1 MSSNN
6 IEFKAIPGQFNID
19 EAQGIVECFVAGIG
33 NKDSVG
39 DVLIPGA
46 FTESLKRRKPRVVW
60 GHNWNDPIGKVLEIY
75 EVAPGDVRL
84 PMKMKAAGIGG
95 LYARVQF
102 NLNSEKGREAF
113 ANVAFFGQEQEWS
126 IGYKTLDAIHDSA
139 LQANILKEVELY
151 EVSPV
156 LHGANQLTGTIS
168 VKSDETA
175 EKCGPGMGMHGGM
188 HRGMPSIPGARMVV
202 VRREDD
208 DDDDKPIFAEGLA
221 QPISGDQR
229 TRLAQELQSRIGSG
243 VQLMES
249 TENTAIFRRMM
260 PNGSATVYRIGYH
273 TPDNYRTFMF
283 GKPELA
289 DGQVTKP
296 RVVVPSQMPSMPM
309 EVKPGTPTSGQEEQI
324 PSNINI
330 GGMFANEDSYE
341 KTAMD
346 EELAEIE
353 QLLSDDFDVKVGRAL
368 NGRNLSKLKNIMQ
381 SLQEIIAA
389 SEKEIDTKSEMIIP
403 VALENAFQTKQLLD
417 PIFDYHRV
425 ESEVTEDGIR
435 ITSPVTEEFVDA
447 VDTAVKALG
456 GRIGGGSG
464 KGRRAARGLSARFDP
479 TAWDGDGDG
488 LVQEGTAFQRPAIPG
503 VNDRATGGRVNPSA
517 ATTAFRQEGGMAS
530 ASWQLPR
537 SQEDSKGIQVLD
549 SQILKERMSGMS
561 LDAAAEKFNIPKE
574 QIRQREAREMA
585 RLRLE
590 SDPRDIVAYRLQGLS
605 LEDTAKMFGKSREEI
620 RQIEA
625 KEIARFKKDTTDA
638 DILEYRERGLSLDEV
653 AKISGLE
660 KTEVRKREMAAIR
673 NKPEIPEPDKPMD
686 DDTVRRMQAGMA
698 RDGGLASRAEVV
710 SKDDLPE
717 KLVNDV
723 SNAAVRAVGSKGDE
737 TRLIDAA
744 KETLANLTDE
754 KLKDSVGKS
763 VSNARKR
770 LAEMLSDE
778 NIIEQFDSQ
787 EKIEDFMDDMNYAIG
802 KMLDLHVDSVKK
814 TETAN
819 AVEEIQEIVDNAND
833 DLNDDVKK
841 LTSRAKDF
849 WSKRRSPGKFDKTP
863 DEAKK
868 EAELDKNLLMDSLK
882 EGGEPEDLAE
892 TLRLMSGVT
901 LTRNQSEEII
911 NGKMSLED
919 FNYELERAI
928 EGIIENDPSI
938 EPEEIVNELA
948 DAIREGASKDGA
960 NPLIVSLAKEFG
972 DEKITGGDLID
983 YLKST
988 RKDSVYRP
996 DRGKVEKER
1005 IRGLASR
1012 SDKPVLGR
1020 DISYFEP
1027 EDDRSE
1033 QFYDM
1038 AKEVT
1043 RAEMD
1048 SDYYEMVQNA
1058 FEGSVFGAL
1067 NEEKPS
1073 AAELEARKEIVD
1085 NLDSVIK
1092 KAEETIGRPSKA
1104 FDRLDEIAKLPK
1116 EERLAALRDADL
1128 KPNERQVLE
1137 NGLMEDYFAGKKNDL
1152 FDDVDKQMV
1161 DSIAESMMEDVEDD
1175 SPRRGG
1181 MRSSDSRTM
1190 LNRPG
1195 QIQRDERGNVD
1206 PTEAREARAA
1216 FDQGVFKKLRDLG
1229 FTNDDIETLTGV
1241 PNGGIVPEGAKPATY
1256 SGRDGGMASRSS
1268 AGISK
1273 MNNTDLRNWAN
1284 QNLEDSKNRQT
1295 RMADMKARGMSM
1307 DEIAKEFPTLSRSQI
1322 ARDIAAGDKK
1332 RTSGMRSSTD
1342 GSYSLEMTGNEFSLL
1357 AEDLEFMGLDDLAE
1371 KFREAGKDKDSGQVS
1386 ISPKELDDYMSEI
1399 QDWADTQ
1406 WNKPNSREQ
1415 IAGNTAGDIT
1425 DVLSRLKESTGKKFT
1440 SENVETDSGRKF
1452 RAGGSINPHEK
1463 LEFGLTEDEVGVL
1476 LEEMDLFQRTEPNN
1490 RVVAQA
1496 AEKMK
1501 AAKNGKFSFTAEEA
1515 DELDKELGRIADEND
1530 FTGLDMSGI
1539 LGQAA
1544 DSKDGKLI
1552 TNGAGK
1558 RGLASAAKPGRK
1570 PNNGAPMDINE
1581 QMQKELIFWAKRN
1594 QNLMLARKWTDAF
1607 DRNDGQLSSSD
1618 WRGLETL
1625 YNNLSP
1631 RGRRGGSRSIAK
1643 PQGNGMLSRSV
1654 GMRSADDKPLSP
1666 IDRGG
1671 PSMTPTGEGRELPAR
1686 QVLGLGD
1693 IGYRGPAEEGRPVGT
1708 MEDPR
1713 TVGKTIDE
1721 LKPSNWD
1728 EMGLEEK
1735 YEWLFSDGQPSKSG
1749 MREVDY
1755 SRTLNEL
1762 LQEEE
1767 RMERQSARKN
1777 RRNQSSSDTS
1787 SAREGGMLSRA
1798 QDASSRAKEEK
1809 MPKKI
1814 TDLLDSVVKKLEG
1827 YEENK
1832 DKLPKRPTQSRES
1845 GMLSRSV
1852 GMPSKAGRTMITDEA
1867 TYFKD
1872 VENSLAKEISK
1883 AREAND
1889 SKGADALSTL
1899 QQIIRRQEAS
1909 KLGDRRTNV
1918 GSIYFTA
1925 DEADAILDALMG
1937 VVDRQV
1943 ARNDQKRIEIFAKL
1957 VDMMATAAMSTFV
1970 DKDTAE
1976 VNSRPRSGQ
1985 VNL

>member
-19 EAQGIVECFVAGIG
+19 EAQGMVECFVAGIG
-33 NKDSVG
+33 NRDSVG

-75 EVAPGDVRL
+75 EVAPNDPRL

-126 IGYKTLDAIHDSA
+126 IGYKTLDAIHDPA
-139 LQANILKEVELY
+139 LKANILKEVELY

-175 EKCGPGMGMHGGM
+175 EKCGPGMGMMGQP
-188 HRGMPSIPGARMVV
+188 RMPMTSMPQVVV
-202 VRREDD
+202 VRQQDDDEDD
-208 DDDDKPIFAEGLA
+208 EKPIFSEGLA
-221 QPISGDQR
+221 RPLGDDQKN
-229 TRLAQELQSRIGSG
+229 RLARELQSRSGSS
-243 VQLMES
+243 VQLIRATES
-249 TENTAIFRRMM
+249 TAVFKRTTSDGRSTM
-260 PNGSATVYRIGYH
+260 YRIGYH
-273 TPDNYRTFMF
+273 TPDNYVTFMF

-289 DGQVTKP
+289 DGP
-296 RVVVPSQMPSMPM
+296 MSGSRVVVPSQMPSMPM
-309 EVKPGTPTSGQEEQI
+309 QVKPQPNAYMGEEVSQNL
-324 PSNINI
+324 NI
-330 GGMFANEDSYE
+330 ANSMPNSDSYE
-341 KTAMD
+341 KTAFD
-346 EELAEIE
+346 QELEDIEEM
-353 QLLSDDFDVKVGRAL
+353 LSEDFDVKVGRAL

-389 SEKEIDTKSEMIIP
+389 SEKEIDTKSELLIP
-403 VALENAFQTKQLLD
+403 VELENAFQTKQLLD

-425 ESEVTEDGIR
+425 ESQVTEEGIL
-435 ITSPVTEEFVDA
+435 ITSPVSEEFVDA

-464 KGRRAARGLSARFDP
+464 KGRRAARGLTARFDP

-488 LVQEGTAFQRPAIPG
+488 LVQEGTPFQRPAIPG
-503 VNDRATGGRVNPSA
+503 VNDRASRGRVNPSA

-561 LDAAAEKFNIPKE
+561 LDEAAKKFNIPKE

-605 LEDTAKMFGKSREEI
+605 LEDTGKMFGKSREEI

-638 DILEYRERGLSLDEV
+638 DILEYRERGLSLEEV

-710 SKDDLPE
+710 QRPESLQAEIVSGPGSVTPAMKEIQREVENGWINPKHQDILDEILADVTPE
-717 KLVNDV
+717 KLSSEDAGKVLSNVRKKFFESVNNGELDDYRGV
-723 SNAAVRAVGSKGDE
+723 KMRED
-737 TRLIDAA
+737 
-744 KETLANLTDE
+744 NLDDYLTQQISTAI
-754 KLKDSVGKS
+754 KDSV
-763 VSNARKR
+763 
-770 LAEMLSDE
+770 L
-778 NIIEQFDSQ
+778 
-787 EKIEDFMDDMNYAIG
+787 
-802 KMLDLHVDSVKK
+802 
-814 TETAN
+814 ET
-819 AVEEIQEIVDNAND
+819 INANI
-833 DLNDDVKK
+833 
-841 LTSRAKDF
+841 AKEQN
-849 WSKRRSPGKFDKTP
+849 SKRRKLLEDNRDDLLDAWGGSVDDGLKRIRDNKPVTDK
-863 DEAKK
+863 EIASAKK
-868 EAELDKNLLMDSLK
+868 ESAESRKNVIDNLSDGSTTDEPQEFWYRIDDIIMD
-882 EGGEPEDLAE
+882 
-892 TLRLMSGVT
+892 
-901 LTRNQSEEII
+901 
-911 NGKMSLED
+911 
-919 FNYELERAI
+919 
-928 EGIIENDPSI
+928 DPSI
-938 EPEEIVNELA
+938 DSEELLKELREAVLKGIKEDPDNRALKEIQDELGENENRL
-948 DAIREGASKDGA
+948 RELVGE
-960 NPLIVSLAKEFG
+960 LEEAK
-972 DEKITGGDLID
+972 LRSD
-983 YLKST
+983 YYPDTVKS
-988 RKDSVYRP
+988 RRA
-996 DRGKVEKER
+996 RAG
-1005 IRGLASR
+1005 GLASR
-1012 SDKPVLGR
+1012 NNKPVLGR

-1027 EDDRSE
+1027 PNDRSE
-1033 QFYDM
+1033 EFYDR
-1038 AKEVT
+1038 AGEVT
-1043 RAEMD
+1043 RSEMD
-1048 SDYYEMVQNA
+1048 RDYYEMVQGEFEASVSGAINA
-1058 FEGSVFGAL
+1058 D
-1067 NEEKPS
+1067 NPS
-1073 AAELEARKEIVD
+1073 PAELEARNQIVD

-1092 KAEETIGRPSKA
+1092 KAEETIGRPDKS

-1128 KPNERQVLE
+1128 EPNEKQILE
-1137 NGLMEDYFAGKKNDL
+1137 QGLMEDYFAGENNDL
-1152 FDDVDKQMV
+1152 FDNVDKEMV
-1161 DSIAESMMEDVEDD
+1161 NNIAESMMRDPDD
-1175 SPRRGG
+1175 DDPRREGG
-1181 MRSSDSRTM
+1181 MRSSSSRTM

-1206 PTEAREARAA
+1206 PTEAREARAE

-1229 FTNDDIETLTGV
+1229 FTDDDIETLTGV
-1241 PNGGIVPEGAKPATY
+1241 PNGGIVPEGAKPASY
-1256 SGRDGGMASRSS
+1256 SGREGGMASRSG
-1268 AGISK
+1268 AENISK
-1273 MNNTDLRNWAN
+1273 MTDSDLRSWAN
-1284 QNLEDSKNRQT
+1284 RNLEDSKNRQT

-1307 DEIAKEFPTLSRSQI
+1307 DDIAKEFPTLSRSQI
-1322 ARDIAAGDKK
+1322 AREIASGDKR
-1332 RTSGMRSSTD
+1332 RTSGMRSSND
-1342 GSYSLEMTGNEFSLL
+1342 DSFSLEMTPDEFSLL

-1371 KFREAGKDKDSGQVS
+1371 KFKKAGDDKDNATVS
-1386 ISPKELDDYMSEI
+1386 LSPKELDDYMSEI

-1406 WNKPNSREQ
+1406 SGKPDSRDQ
-1415 IAGNTAGDIT
+1415 ISGNVAGDIT

-1440 SENVETDSGRKF
+1440 SENVEQDGGRKF
-1452 RAGGSINPHEK
+1452 RAGGSINTHEK
-1463 LEFGLTEDEVGVL
+1463 LEFGLTQDEVGL
-1476 LEEMDLFQRTEPNN
+1476 LVDEMDLFSRTEPNN
-1490 RVVAQA
+1490 RVITDAL
-1496 AEKMK
+1496 EKMK
-1501 AAKNGKFSFTAEEA
+1501 AAKNGKFSFSAEEA
-1515 DELDKELGRIADEND
+1515 DELDKELGRIASEND
-1530 FTGLDMSGI
+1530 FVGLDMPNV

-1552 TNGAGK
+1552 TDGAQK
-1558 RGLASAAKPGRK
+1558 RGLASAAKPGRR

-1594 QNLMLARKWTDAF
+1594 QNLFLAKKWTDAF
-1607 DRNDGQLSSSD
+1607 DADGGQLSSRD

-1625 YNNLSP
+1625 FNNLSP
-1631 RGRRGGSRSIAK
+1631 RGRKGGSRSIAK
-1643 PQGNGMLSRSV
+1643 PRDGETLSRSV
-1654 GMRSADDKPLSP
+1654 GMRSADDSKPLSP
-1666 IDRGG
+1666 INTGG

-1708 MEDPR
+1708 REDPR
-1713 TVGKTIDE
+1713 FIGKTFDE
-1721 LKPSNWD
+1721 TKPSNWQ

-1735 YEWLFSDGQPSKSG
+1735 YEWLFSDGQPQKSG
-1749 MREVDY
+1749 MREVDFNK
-1755 SRTLNEL
+1755 TLNDL

-1767 RMERQSARKN
+1767 RMEKQNARKN
-1777 RRNQSSSDTS
+1777 RGKEVSPDGTPS
-1787 SAREGGMLSRA
+1787 RESGMGSRA
-1798 QDASSRAKEEK
+1798 QDISSRAKEED

-1814 TDLLDSVVKKLEG
+1814 TDLLDSVVKKLNG

-1832 DKLPKRPTQSRES
+1832 DKLPKTPTQSRES
-1845 GMLSRSV
+1845 GMLSRSM
-1852 GMPSKAGRTMITDEA
+1852 GTPSKAGRTMITDEA

-1872 VENSLAKEISK
+1872 VENSLAKEISQ

-1889 SKGADALSTL
+1889 SRGADALSTL